1 MRTSRSPP
9 TSERADVQRRRS
21 SEAARFLKAAGWRL
35 ETALDSFY
43 NDPGA
48 VRAADQHREQSKGGG
63 ASVVKNLE
71 KLWER
76 YRGEL
81 RSCASAGGRED
92 RELTWRTMRRPDEP

>member
-1 MRTSRSPP
+1 MIYPQSR
-9 TSERADVQRRRS
+9 RADSRDCRT

-48 VRAADQHREQSKGGG
+48 VRAADQYREQSKGGV
-63 ASVVKNLE
+63 SVVKNLE

-81 RSCASAGGRED
+81 ETCTSGKPGES
-92 RELTWRTMRRPDEP
+92 